1 MEDEGWRMED
11 DGGWRMEDIGWR
23 MEDRR
28 GGGTGGGTRANML
41 NQLLNL
47 KSDLYSNPNC
57 AMTKAP
63 SPTPPYLHQT
73 TLRPTSLVGLRASG
87 ATGLMMV

>member
-1 MEDEGWRMED
+1 ME
-11 DGGWRMEDIGWR
+11 DGGWGIG
-23 MEDRR
+23 EEEEQEEEQEEEP
-28 GGGTGGGTRANML
+28 GQTKL

-57 AMTKAP
+57 AMTKAPSP